1 MPEYLL
7 LEDDVSHLLLEDDSG
22 ALLLETSGVIPTPPG
37 VAVWTFV
44 LTDASSGDELCD
56 LTGAVLSAKISPRL
70 NRPLT
75 VALELPADNADIR
88 ATAADGDPNLV
99 VGTRSIKA
107 YRNGTLRANV
117 LVWQIS
123 YDGDADTAK
132 VSVTGHDP
140 LVQLRRR
147 PARDDTGDFSNPE
160 FGDDTAAGD
169 LVQGIIDTS
178 TTYDGAGLLID
189 TGGDCSASTT
199 LGGNLADW
207 PVMIFDLLS
216 IITDTGVVD
225 VVMEPLDETAGQ
237 LVTLNAVDSWGSD
250 LSESVNFD
258 YATGDYS
265 VSSARRVI
273 DMDDICNKLWYYLGP
288 KIDVQHWRGSITGVS
303 PADPP
308 ARDASRAKYG
318 IYMDIHIYDS
328 GQEAA
333 DRDLF
338 QQLRATELAH
348 RINPAELIYVT
359 PQTGVAPEPFD
370 DYGIGDLVTVNLGT
384 VFGPEVVSGVQRVY
398 GFDCDLDADGV
409 ERVSELIV
417 SAQGE

>member
-7 LEDDVSHLLLEDDSG
+7 LEDDASHLLLEDASG

-132 VSVTGHDP
+132 VSVTGYDP

-160 FGDDTAAGD
+160 FGDDTPAGE

-189 TGGDCSASTT
+189 TGGGLQRLDDP
-199 LGGNLADW
+199 GRQPRRLADH
-207 PVMIFDLLS
+207 DLRPAH
-216 IITDTGVVD
+216 DHHRHRRRRRRHG
-225 VVMEPLDETAGQ
+225 A
-237 LVTLNAVDSWGSD
+237 
-250 LSESVNFD
+250 
-258 YATGDYS
+258 
-265 VSSARRVI
+265 ARR
-273 DMDDICNKLWYYLGP
+273 D
-288 KIDVQHWRGSITGVS
+288 RG
-303 PADPP
+303 P
-308 ARDASRAKYG
+308 ARDPERRRQLG
-318 IYMDIHIYDS
+318 LRP
-328 GQEAA
+328 E
-333 DRDLF
+333 RER
-338 QQLRATELAH
+338 QLRL
-348 RINPAELIYVT
+348 RDRRL
-359 PQTGVAPEPFD
+359 
-370 DYGIGDLVTVNLGT
+370 LGQPRP
-384 VFGPEVVSGVQRVY
+384 G
-398 GFDCDLDADGV
+398 A
-409 ERVSELIV
+409 
-417 SAQGE
+417 